1 MNLTNWVKG
10 LFCMSGGK
18 KGNGTTMMVSGKNEL
33 IGREIHNVND
43 DAINKSG
50 EQIGASLT
58 PRQFADEV
66 IGNFTSQKPKK
77 SAKVI
82 VEEARKYLSKISLDY
97 SVGLDKK
104 LQELESPLADLFESL
119 CLKEYKSQITQLQA
133 LRILGKD
140 LDEECVK
147 DFLDQ
152 IFVSIEVY
160 TTEEKLSRD
169 DAIENLRASLESSFY
184 AITNGYTK

>member
-1 MNLTNWVKG
+1 M
-10 LFCMSGGK
+10 
-18 KGNGTTMMVSGKNEL
+18 
-33 IGREIHNVND
+33 
-43 DAINKSG
+43 
-50 EQIGASLT
+50 T

>member
-1 MNLTNWVKG
+1 M
-10 LFCMSGGK
+10 
-18 KGNGTTMMVSGKNEL
+18 
-33 IGREIHNVND
+33 
-43 DAINKSG
+43 
-50 EQIGASLT
+50 T

-119 CLKEYKSQITQLQA
+119 CLKERTCL
-133 LRILGKD
+133 
-140 LDEECVK
+140 V
-147 DFLDQ
+147 
-152 IFVSIEVY
+152 
-160 TTEEKLSRD
+160 
-169 DAIENLRASLESSFY
+169 
-184 AITNGYTK
+184 

>member
-1 MNLTNWVKG
+1 
-10 LFCMSGGK
+10 MSGGK